1 MFTTMVDVITSIEDT
16 ARDEIRLTALGA
28 RLRAERERRGLSA
41 EVLAARSRVSRSMLY
56 EIERGRKAP
65 TVLVLDRIATAL
77 GTSMARLLDDERG
90 GRVVLLPREEQSVAR
105 AAAGWE
111 RRIVSPALPG
121 IEFEF
126 MRTTLGPGVDAGAF
140 DPHAPG
146 SREYVAVESGDLE
159 LTIDGQPYQLRAG
172 DAIYYEGDCQHG
184 FRNRQASPCVYY
196 LVMDLPARS
205 GGGHG

>member
-1 MFTTMVDVITSIEDT
+1 MMDVSTSIEDT
-16 ARDEIRLTALGA
+16 ELTLAALGA
-28 RLRAERERRGLSA
+28 RVRAERERRGLSA

-56 EIERGRKAP
+56 EIERGRKAA

-77 GTSMARLLDDERG
+77 GTSMARLLDDERR
-90 GRVVLLPREEQSVAR
+90 GRVVPLPREEQSVAR

-111 RRIVSPALPG
+111 RRILSPALPG

-126 MRTTLGPGVDAGAF
+126 MRTTLGPCVDAGVF

-159 LTIDGQPYQLRAG
+159 LTIDEQPYHLRAG
-172 DAIYYEGDCQHG
+172 DAIYYTGDCRHG
-184 FRNRQASPCVYY
+184 FRNHRSEPCVYY
-196 LVMDLPARS
+196 LVMDLPTRS

>member
-1 MFTTMVDVITSIEDT
+1 MVDMVTSIEDEELSLAT
-16 ARDEIRLTALGA
+16 LGE
-28 RLRAERERRGLSA
+28 RVRAERERRGLSA

-77 GTSMARLLDDERG
+77 GTSLARLLDDERA
-90 GRVVLLPREEQSVAR
+90 GRVVPLPREEQSVAR
-105 AAAGWE
+105 AEAGWE
-111 RRIVSPALPG
+111 RRILSPALPG

-126 MRTTLGPGVDAGAF
+126 MRTTLGPRVDAGAF
-140 DPHAPG
+140 DPHSPG

-172 DAIYYEGDCQHG
+172 DAIYYQGDCRHG
-184 FRNRQASPCVYY
+184 FRNPRAEPCVYY

-205 GGGHG
+205 GARHG

>member
-1 MFTTMVDVITSIEDT
+1 MVDMSTSIED
-16 ARDEIRLTALGA
+16 AELSLTALGA
-28 RLRAERERRGLSA
+28 RVRAERERRGLSA

-77 GTSMARLLDDERG
+77 GTSLARLLDDERA
-90 GRVVLLPREEQSVAR
+90 GRVVRLPREEQSVAR
-105 AAAGWE
+105 AEAGWE
-111 RRIVSPALPG
+111 RRILSPALPG

-126 MRTTLGPGVDAGAF
+126 MRTTLGPRVDAGAF
-140 DPHAPG
+140 DPHSPG

-159 LTIDGQPYQLRAG
+159 LTIDGQPYQLRTG
-172 DAIYYEGDCQHG
+172 DAIYYQGDCRHG
-184 FRNRQASPCVYY
+184 FRNQRAGPCVYY
-196 LVMDLPARS
+196 LVMDLPGGS